1 MTPGSAQQAA
11 MRILLEDIEPLV
23 QRTEE
28 LADTLKVVQVDLHSN
43 LETLSAMVQQGCNMQ
58 PVLLDLGRTLTGAAG
73 RIERLSRDVTARAGA
88 EPATVQGIARSWLF
102 AAMLASALLS
112 SAILALAA
120 ATFGPDMLE
129 HVRAGRALQRAW
141 PTLDADT
148 RAKVQHALERR

>member
-23 QRTEE
+23 QRTEA
-28 LADTLKVVQVDLHSN
+28 LADTLKVVQVDLRSD
-43 LETLSAMVQQGCNMQ
+43 LETLGAVVRQGCDMQ
-58 PVLLDLGRTLTGAAG
+58 PVLLELGRTLTGAAG
-73 RIERLSRDVTARAGA
+73 RIERLSRDASAMPGPGRPGVAR
-88 EPATVQGIARSWLF
+88 RWLF

-112 SAILALAA
+112 SAILAFAA
-120 ATFGPDMLE
+120 WTLGADVIE

-148 RAKVQHALERR
+148 RAKVQHALDRR

>member
-1 MTPGSAQQAA
+1 

-28 LADTLKVVQVDLHSN
+28 LADTLKVVQVDLRSD
-43 LETLSAMVQQGCNMQ
+43 LETLGAVVRHGCDMQ
-58 PVLLDLGRTLTGAAG
+58 PVLLELGRTLTGAAG
-73 RIERLSRDVTARAGA
+73 RIERLSRDASARPGAGQA
-88 EPATVQGIARSWLF
+88 ARPGVARRWLL

-112 SAILALAA
+112 SAILAFAA
-120 ATFGPDMLE
+120 WTLGADVIE

-148 RAKVQHALERR
+148 RAKVQHALDRR